1 MNIRKV
7 ILIIC
12 TVLFSA
18 SFVVSAAGFEY
29 GDKSG
34 LPGLE
39 QFAGNKYVIYQNAD
53 NGRIELAVIYA
64 DDMQDRS
71 IMIERKE
78 QADIINEYLIHYGGE
93 NSLDIAPIERPK
105 LYLTGTD
112 IMPYISKWY
121 LSGNDWI
128 HSGDTTGETVCENTD
143 DMIFSNI
150 PVIEV
155 IKKKMK
161 NPPYP
166 RNYNGV
172 SFSEFDSDSSGKY
185 LLFSEDGL
193 NYNIRVK
200 TPEEDN
206 NKYCVARKSYYGN
219 GRILMMGVNEF
230 ADLPEYKRTKGY
242 SNDIIY
248 ILNSEY
254 EIIDKVF
261 LNTLRECAGFYDG
274 YFYFYD
280 KDYYENYKYN
290 EYYYKSEDGVNL
302 ISITKDEYD
311 MAAKK
316 VNDEQNKTES
326 GYIPI
331 VEYDKDIGLSS
342 YYLSDYKNIN
352 NKYLVEFEKNRGGF
366 STYTWSD
373 SKIWVNECYYRK
385 PDDLENLIAF
395 VTFDG
400 IYGNVRLPSGMP
412 AKNSYVMWATED
424 YVFIDVDRETYY
436 RIPIDDTFKQ
446 NVIVRLNDKI
456 LGFDQPP
463 VTENDRTLV
472 PMRFLFEQMGAE
484 VTWDDATQTA
494 TATVPVT
501 TEEEIQTFGLA
512 EEKSVTFSVD
522 NTTAT
527 VNGSTATMDV
537 PARLI
542 NDKTM
547 VPLRFLSE
555 NLGFDVSWDEASRTA
570 IVTTE

>member
-1 MNIRKV
+1 MNIKKV
-7 ILIIC
+7 ILTVCAIIIGAGM
-12 TVLFSA
+12 T
-18 SFVVSAAGFEY
+18 VSAAGFEY
-29 GDKSG
+29 GDNSG
-34 LPGLE
+34 LPGLN
-39 QFAGNKYVIYQNAD
+39 QFAGEEYVIYQNAD

-64 DDMQDRS
+64 DDINDRS

-93 NSLDIAPIERPK
+93 SSLDIAPIERPK

-112 IMPYISKWY
+112 IAPYISKWY

-128 HSGDTTGETVCENTD
+128 HTEDVTGEAICDNTD
-143 DMIFSNI
+143 DLIFSNI

-161 NPPYP
+161 NAPYP

-172 SFSEFDSDSSGKY
+172 SFSEFDSDSNGKY

-200 TPEEDN
+200 TPEEDD
-206 NKYCVARKSYYGN
+206 NKYCLARKSYYGN
-219 GRILMMGVNEF
+219 GRILMIGVNEF
-230 ADLPEYKRTKGY
+230 ENLPEFKRMKGY

-261 LNTLRECAGFYDG
+261 LNTLRECAGFYNG

-290 EYYYKSEDGVNL
+290 EYYYKSEDGINL

-311 MAAKK
+311 TAI
-316 VNDEQNKTES
+316 EQIDRQNS
-326 GYIPI
+326 LNSHGYIQES
-331 VEYDKDIGLSS
+331 EYNGDIKNPVFE
-342 YYLSDYKNIN
+342 YYLRNENGKYKIVYENSTTNVGSYSWSNSKQWCRIFSVIN
-352 NKYLVEFEKNRGGF
+352 KNE
-366 STYTWSD
+366 D
-373 SKIWVNECYYRK
+373 KIR
-385 PDDLENLIAF
+385 F

-400 IYGNVRLPSGMP
+400 IYRNIRLPEGLQTQ
-412 AKNSYVMWATED
+412 NSYVIWATED
-424 YVFIDVDRETYY
+424 YVFIDADRETYY
-436 RIPIDDTFKQ
+436 RIPIEDTFKQ
-446 NVIVRLNDKI
+446 NVIVRLDDKI

-463 VTENDRTLV
+463 VTENDRTLA
-472 PMRFLFEQMGAE
+472 PIRFLFEQMGAA

-527 VNGSTATMDV
+527 VNGSAATMDV

-555 NLGFDVSWDEASRTA
+555 NLGFNVQWDEASRTA